1 MERPCVKRLI
11 PVKSKFER
19 ELTQDWRSMME
30 QNVKDAIYNAVEN
43 EPFAK
48 VMKIRL
54 VELELGFSAVE
65 MVYDPG
71 KMNNIYERAHGG
83 ALFALIDEAFETA
96 GQTDG
101 TIAVA
106 LNVNVTYVSSPDPG
120 VRLRAEAKRVSHTK
134 KTASY
139 DIKVSDEKSNLI
151 ATCSALAY
159 RTGKPI
165 PFLS

>member
-1 MERPCVKRLI
+1 MDQKVR
-11 PVKSKFER
+11 
-19 ELTQDWRSMME
+19 
-30 QNVKDAIYNAVEN
+30 DAIFNAVEN

-48 VMKIRL
+48 ALKVNLI
-54 VELELGFSAVE
+54 ELELGHSVVE
-65 MVYDPG
+65 MQFDPAT
-71 KMNNIYERAHGG
+71 MNNIYERAHGG

-96 GQTDG
+96 SQTAG

-106 LNVNVTYVSSPDPG
+106 LNVNVTYVSSPQAG
-120 VRLRAEAKRVSHTK
+120 VTLRAEAKQISQTK

-139 DIKVSDEKSNLI
+139 DIRVSDAQGNLI

-165 PFLS
+165 PFL

>member
-1 MERPCVKRLI
+1 
-11 PVKSKFER
+11 
-19 ELTQDWRSMME
+19 
-30 QNVKDAIYNAVEN
+30 
-43 EPFAK
+43 
-48 VMKIRL
+48 
-54 VELELGFSAVE
+54 

-71 KMNNIYERAHGG
+71 SMSNIYDRAHGG

-96 GQTDG
+96 GQTEG

-106 LNVNVTYVSSPDPG
+106 LNVNVTYVASPEPG
-120 VRLRAEAKRVSHTK
+120 VTLRAEAKRVSQTK

-139 DIKVSDEKSNLI
+139 DIQVSDKSGNLI

-165 PFLS
+165 PFL

>member
-1 MERPCVKRLI
+1 
-11 PVKSKFER
+11 
-19 ELTQDWRSMME
+19 MMD
-30 QNVKDAIYNAVEN
+30 QKVRKALYDAVEN

-48 VMKIRL
+48 EMKISL
-54 VELELGFSAVE
+54 VELELGLSAVE
-65 MVYDPG
+65 MIYDPVS
-71 KMNNIYERAHGG
+71 MNNIYERAHGG

-106 LNVNVTYVSSPDPG
+106 LNVNVTYVSSPEPG
-120 VRLRAEAKRVSHTK
+120 VRLRAEAKRVSQTK

-139 DIKVSDEKSNLI
+139 DIKVSDQNGNII

-165 PFLS
+165 PFL

>member
-1 MERPCVKRLI
+1 MDQKVK
-11 PVKSKFER
+11 E
-19 ELTQDWRSMME
+19 
-30 QNVKDAIYNAVEN
+30 AIYYAVQN

-48 VMKIRL
+48 AMKIRL
-54 VELELGFSAVE
+54 MELELGYSVVE
-65 MVYDPG
+65 MFYDPDH
-71 KMNNIYERAHGG
+71 MDNIYARAHGG

-106 LNVNVTYVSSPDPG
+106 LNVNVTYVSSPEAG
-120 VRLRAEAKRVSHTK
+120 VTLRAEAKKVSQTK
-134 KTASY
+134 KTAGY
-139 DIKVSDEKSNLI
+139 DIRVSDSSGNLV

-165 PFLS
+165 PFL

>member
-1 MERPCVKRLI
+1 MNQ
-11 PVKSKFER
+11 
-19 ELTQDWRSMME
+19 T
-30 QNVKDAIYNAVEN
+30 VKDAIYKAVEK

-48 VMKIRL
+48 AMKISL
-54 VELELGFSAVE
+54 TELELGFSVVE
-65 MVYDPG
+65 MVYDPAT
-71 KMNNIYERAHGG
+71 MSNIYARAHGG

-106 LNVNVTYVSSPDPG
+106 LNVNVTYVSSPEPG
-120 VRLRAEAKRVSHTK
+120 IKLLAEAKRVSQTK
-134 KTASY
+134 KTAGY
-139 DIKVSDEKSNLI
+139 DIRVSDNKGNLI

-165 PFLS
+165 PFL

>member
-1 MERPCVKRLI
+1 MDQQIK
-11 PVKSKFER
+11 
-19 ELTQDWRSMME
+19 
-30 QNVKDAIYNAVEN
+30 NAIFNAVDN

-48 VMKIRL
+48 AMQIRL
-54 VELELGFSAVE
+54 VKLALGYSTVE
-65 MVYDPG
+65 MIYDPIH
-71 KMNNIYERAHGG
+71 MNNIYERAHGG

-96 GQTDG
+96 SQTDG

-106 LNVNVTYVSSPDPG
+106 LNVNVTYVSSPEPG
-120 VRLRAEAKRVSHTK
+120 VRLRSEAKRVSQTK

-139 DIKVSDEKSNLI
+139 DIRVTDAKDNLI

-165 PFLS
+165 PFL

>member
-1 MERPCVKRLI
+1 MDQTVR
-11 PVKSKFER
+11 
-19 ELTQDWRSMME
+19 
-30 QNVKDAIYNAVEN
+30 NAIYSAVKN

-48 VMKIRL
+48 AMKISL
-54 VELELGFSAVE
+54 KELELGYSAVE
-65 MVYDPG
+65 MIFDPAS
-71 KMNNIYERAHGG
+71 MNNIYARAHGG

-106 LNVNVTYVSSPDPG
+106 LNVNVTYVSSPEPG
-120 VRLRAEAKRVSHTK
+120 VKLRAEAKRVSQTK
-134 KTASY
+134 KTVGY
-139 DIKVSDEKSNLI
+139 DIRVSAEDGNLI

-165 PFLS
+165 PFL

>member
-1 MERPCVKRLI
+1 MDQKI
-11 PVKSKFER
+11 R
-19 ELTQDWRSMME
+19 E
-30 QNVKDAIYNAVEN
+30 AVFSAVQK

-48 VMKIRL
+48 AMKIEL
-54 VELELGFSAVE
+54 LELDLGYSAVE
-65 MVYDPG
+65 MNYDPAN
-71 KMNNIYERAHGG
+71 MNNIYDRAHGG
-83 ALFALIDEAFETA
+83 ALYALIDEAFETA

-106 LNVNVTYVSSPDPG
+106 LNVNVTYVSSPKPG
-120 VRLRAEAKRVSHTK
+120 GRLRAEAKQVSQTK

-139 DIKVSDEKSNLI
+139 DIKVTDENGNLI

-165 PFLS
+165 PFI